1 MLRQTQYLYTNL
13 LQVACNGLTILEYE
27 TFCQMIQTSG
37 EFESQ
42 AEKEW
47 YSTSGYEDLHIREDE
62 EERKR
67 FAMLRNVTLPLI
79 EDKEE
84 DK

>member
-1 MLRQTQYLYTNL
+1 
-13 LQVACNGLTILEYE
+13 
-27 TFCQMIQTSG
+27 MIETSG
-37 EFESQ
+37 EFESR